1 MTPLKISQVLAAG
14 RDGAAAWEDPVPP
27 GAPGVDLPKEGV
39 GAPPRRQ
46 RARDRWV
53 EAMSTIRAASS
64 AQVTADQRALKRLL
78 DASGRLAPALR
89 ELREKAVDRVVLE
102 EALKAG
108 PLSREEEAGL
118 DDEEPLVQARPV

>member
-64 AQVTADQRALKRLL
+64 AQGAAAAL
-78 DASGRLAPALR
+78 
-89 ELREKAVDRVVLE
+89 
-102 EALKAG
+102 
-108 PLSREEEAGL
+108 GL
-118 DDEEPLVQARPV
+118 DLALASAVWGDGPDAELVLRQRIM